1 MIVSSATNDL
11 ANDGRFVRLNKIF
24 NRARSE
30 SVLRRRRQ
38 RDGLAQRFPIG
49 GAARIERDPRPGFFS
64 FQLGPATRHD
74 PDDEA
79 RRIAPAGLV
88 AAIPC
93 AVISSS
99 FCLPPNK
106 KKKKKNIDLLLA
118 ASEVGILISR
128 LFQREPSTERKE
140 KNCCCCCVATGE
152 DGIRSQVFMQK
163 KRGEEKVSTRP
174 TGGNGSKL
182 RVSLPKGSVT
192 RQ

>member
-11 ANDGRFVRLNKIF
+11 ANDGRSVRLNKTLVL

-106 KKKKKNIDLLLA
+106 KKKKKKNIDLLLA

-128 LFQREPSTERKE
+128 LFQREPSTRKE

-163 KRGEEKVSTRP
+163 KRGEEKVDSSD
-174 TGGNGSKL
+174 GGKWF
-182 RVSLPKGSVT
+182 
-192 RQ
+192 